1 MKLVEDKIHI
11 GNSMRTNLEFLY
23 DTNNKRFYSRHKHG
37 GVDEIELDELSIKG
51 LLNSLKQ
58 DRDRLE
64 WSIAGK
70 KLFPNNAPK
79 AGNIGQNKIVKGEI
93 KMNNV
98 DVKRIIKE
106 ELIKALYT
114 RLKKTKLSEAKKF
127 KPGDMYSDDFDY
139 NGMLKF
145 GMKAKVGSG
154 DIKKQI
160 KILHSLFSSFEDV
173 NYHTA
178 AAPLWDALK
187 LYAQS
192 ITAAKKFPGT
202 AKGLTTKADSLMKQ
216 FNKNCAKEYKT
227 NNETVTSSKR
237 RITEKFAS
245 KKIQLLSKQRDF
257 KGNEFFSAS
266 ANSYGIAWDKVPD
279 SAVTMN
285 KPNGGSNFINFFFV
299 EKRKENPYAGN
310 SWDGSVYEGLIGATK
325 GKKSIYVNR
334 GKWHSKN
341 NDARTGVVTKPS
353 QRMAQIAGLHNFKR
367 YSEVAD
373 KVWTIDIS
381 EIADA
386 NKELKAN
393 RIESKK
399 GATALMK
406 AEDMAKANIRRYNDA
421 IAIKVA
427 AGGPKDM
434 DKFMDSATKLLSQT
448 IEKNTKMLKAGKYH
462 TSWKDYQTISNDYRR
477 MVDVYRRYK
486 ESAAQDIK
494 EPSEWRKDYTKQ
506 YMKDLRDLF
515 RDMQKNIKEVNAG
528 PQKKIEAY

>member
-1 MKLVEDKIHI
+1 
-11 GNSMRTNLEFLY
+11 
-23 DTNNKRFYSRHKHG
+23 
-37 GVDEIELDELSIKG
+37 
-51 LLNSLKQ
+51 
-58 DRDRLE
+58 
-64 WSIAGK
+64 
-70 KLFPNNAPK
+70 
-79 AGNIGQNKIVKGEI
+79 
-93 KMNNV
+93 MNNMN
-98 DVKRIIKE
+98 VKKIIKE
-106 ELIKALYT
+106 ELIKALYL
-114 RLKKTKLSEAKKF
+114 RLKKSTLTEAKKF
-127 KPGDMYSDDFDY
+127 KPGDMYSEDFDY

-257 KGNEFFSAS
+257 KSNNFFNAS

-279 SAVTMN
+279 SAVAMN
-285 KPNGGSNFINFFFV
+285 KPNGGSNFLNFFFV
-299 EKRKENPYAGN
+299 EKRKSNPYAGN
-310 SWDGSVYEGLIGATK
+310 SWDGSVYEGLIGATL

-334 GKWHSKN
+334 SKWKS
-341 NDARTGVVTKPS
+341 DGQPTTGVVTKPS
-353 QRMAQIAGLHNFKR
+353 QRMAQVAGLHNFKR

-373 KVWTIDIS
+373 KIWTIDIS
-381 EIADA
+381 EIKDA

-406 AEDMAKANIRRYNDA
+406 AADMAKRNISRYNDA

-434 DKFMDSATKLLSQT
+434 DKMMDAATKLLTQT
-448 IEKNTKMLKAGKYH
+448 IAINTKLLKAGKYH
-462 TSWKDYQTISNDYRR
+462 SSWKDYQTISNDYRR
-477 MVDVYRRYK
+477 MVDTYKRYK
-486 ESAAQDIK
+486 DSAAQDIK
-494 EPSEWRKDYTKQ
+494 EPSDWRRDYTKQ
-506 YMKDLRDLF
+506 YMKDLRDGLK
-515 RDMQKNIKEVNAG
+515 DMQKNVKEVNSG
-528 PQKKIEAY
+528 PQKNIENY